1 MDNEEVMDIQEP
13 MDTEEI
19 AEAPDDPIFICNT
32 TIDVYAQLEASKAAV
47 GKRNRNFNIAM
58 YLGFAIVV
66 AYLVLD
72 SILNQRWQ
80 ANIFSF
86 LMVGV
91 VLVFL
96 LVSRKSTPKKAMAHW
111 EEAMTKRYGSP
122 ALHVNTEFYE
132 LSLAQTLR
140 EDEEQFICDGYSS
153 IKEFIETENL
163 FLLRHAKSQYY
174 FVAKRGFTKG
184 TAEQFRSFIEQRMGG
199 K

>member
-13 MDTEEI
+13 MDTETI
-19 AEAPDDPIFICNT
+19 AEEQDEPIFVCNT
-32 TIDVYAQLEASKAAV
+32 TIDVHAQLEASKAAV
-47 GKRNRNFNIAM
+47 GKRNRNFNMAM

-72 SILNQRWQ
+72 SVLNHHWQ

-111 EEAMTKRYGSP
+111 EDAMTKRYGTP
-122 ALHVNTEFYE
+122 AIHVNTEFYE
-132 LSLAQTLR
+132 LSLAQSLW
-140 EDEEQFICDGYSS
+140 EDEEQFVCDGYSS
-153 IKEFIETENL
+153 VKEIIETENL
-163 FLLRHAKSQYY
+163 FLLRYAKNQYY
-174 FVAKRGFTKG
+174 FVAKNGFTVG
-184 TAEQFRSFIEQRMGG
+184 TADQFRSFMEQRMGG
-199 K
+199 E